1 MAHIL
6 IVDDYP
12 ASRYALGRMLR
23 RAGHQTHEVDCA
35 RAMLGVLEEQPVDLL
50 ILDIHLPDAD
60 GLDLCRQ
67 LKSDPRH
74 AELPVVVVTASYAS
88 VDNRARVEAAR
99 ADAYLEQP
107 VLADQLAGLVARLLG
122 EERAAAEAEG

>member
-23 RAGHQTHEVDCA
+23 HAGHQTHEVDSA
-35 RAMLGVLEEQPVDLL
+35 RAMQAVLEAQPIDLL

-67 LKSDPRH
+67 LKADPRH
-74 AELPVVVVTASYAS
+74 AGRPIMVVTASYAS
-88 VDNRARVEAAR
+88 TDNRARVDAAR

-107 VLADQLAGLVARLLG
+107 VLADQLAGVVARLLG
-122 EERAAAEAEG
+122 EER

>member
-1 MAHIL
+1 MASIL

-23 RAGHQTHEVDCA
+23 RAGHQTREVDSA
-35 RAMLGVLEEQPVDLL
+35 REMLQALEDHAFELVV
-50 ILDIHLPDAD
+50 LDIHLPDAD
-60 GLDLCRQ
+60 GLDLCRR

-74 AELPVVVVTASYAS
+74 AHLAVVIVTASYAS
-88 VDNRARVEAAR
+88 SDARQRVEASG

-107 VLADQLAGLVARLLG
+107 VLEDQLDALVSRLLG
-122 EERAAAEAEG
+122 RG